1 MLIEQFVNNA
11 EVTLQ
16 SAATTSDTEFFLT
29 EDVSAT
35 VLDAVVFN
43 SLYFM
48 RATLS
53 HPDVVGL
60 EIVFITSL
68 STGVSNKIRVIRG
81 REGTTAKDWPVGTKI
96 QCRATAGMMRS
107 INAVSMFDGTSYS
120 LSLAGGEN
128 IKAHHPTKHN
138 RSLVPNSWT
147 IGGMPVLTEKGY
159 DDYTPMSSAV
169 EGVGASYSVE
179 LGVAPNYDSG
189 TTYYPGAIVKD
200 PSPPYTMYSMS
211 SAVDLGAAAPALG
224 GGYWNEVTEDADGG
238 IFRVGFEPGGWP
250 GSDDPDVWFYPS
262 EIGFICDAHTATTTP
277 TVSVGEVDAAG
288 DLVSLTN
295 LASAVSLTAIDGAH
309 QRVVVANNIKKGVRG
324 LIFSID
330 TAATG
335 GTFKGRFYWRGLF
348 ICSNTA
354 AGWPTAYPNPD
365 GIA

>member
-1 MLIEQFVNNA
+1 MLVEQFVNNA

-16 SAATTSDTEFFLT
+16 SAATTSATEFFLT

-35 VLDAVVFN
+35 VLNAVAFDAY
-43 SLYFM
+43 YFM

-53 HPDVVGL
+53 HPDVEGL

-68 STGVSNKIRVIRG
+68 ATGVSNKIRVIRG
-81 REGTTAKDWPVGTKI
+81 REETGAKTWPVGTKI
-96 QCRATAGMMRS
+96 QCRATAGMMRG
-107 INAVSMFDGTSYS
+107 INARSMFDQNSYG
-120 LSLAGGEN
+120 LSIADGN
-128 IKAHHPTKHN
+128 NAKVYHPTEL
-138 RSLVPNSWT
+138 RSSLVPHSWA
-147 IGGMPVLTEKGY
+147 IGGLPVLIENGSS
-159 DDYTPMSSAV
+159 DYAPLSSSV
-169 EGVGASYSVE
+169 EGVGASCSVE

-189 TTYYPGAIVKD
+189 ATYYPGAIVKD
-200 PSPPYTMYSMS
+200 PSPPYTVYSMG

-224 GGYWNEVTEDADGG
+224 AGYWSEVTEDADGG
-238 IFRVGFEPGGWP
+238 ISRVGFLSEV
-250 GSDDPDVWFYPS
+250 DDPDVWFYPS

-277 TVSVGEVDAAG
+277 TVSVGELDAAG

-309 QRVVVANNIKKGVRG
+309 QRVVLANNIKKGVRG

-348 ICSNTA
+348 VCSNTA
-354 AGWPTAYPNPD
+354 AGWPTAFPNPD
-365 GIA
+365 GAP

>member
-1 MLIEQFVNNA
+1 MLVEQFVNNA

-29 EDVSAT
+29 EAVSAT
-35 VLDAVVFN
+35 ALGAVTFN
-43 SLYFM
+43 AFYFM

-68 STGVSNKIRVIRG
+68 STGVSNKISVIRG
-81 REGTTAKDWPVGTKI
+81 REDTTAKAWPIGTKI
-96 QCRATAGMMRS
+96 QCRVTAGMMRS
-107 INAVSMFDGTSYS
+107 IKAQSMFDINTFS
-120 LSLAGGEN
+120 LSLAAGDN
-128 IKAHHPTKHN
+128 VKAYHPMKASK
-138 RSLVPNSWT
+138 SLAMNSWA
-147 IGGMPVLTEKGY
+147 IGGLPVLVEKGY
-159 DDYTPMSSAV
+159 NDYIPMSSAV

-189 TTYYPGAIVKD
+189 VTYYSGAIVKD
-200 PSPPYTMYSMS
+200 PSPPYTVYSMDVG
-211 SAVDLGAAAPALG
+211 VDLGAAAPALG

-238 IFRVGFEPGGWP
+238 IFRAIFDSEF
-250 GSDDPDVWFYPS
+250 DDPDVWFYPS

-309 QRVVVANNIKKGVRG
+309 QRVVLANNIKKGVRG

-365 GIA
+365 GVA